1 MGGLVLHH
9 KQNLHIHTT
18 YCDGKDQPEAIILEA
33 IKKGFDS
40 IGFSEHSYMSFS
52 SYPNQMTIP
61 KSEEY
66 KAEVRALKSK
76 YKGVIDVFCGLE
88 LEMYSD
94 VPTDG
99 FDYLIGS
106 VHYLDFDGNILGFD
120 RGLPE
125 TTKYLDDN
133 FGGDGLAFARKYFET
148 VSKLPQKAR
157 IDIVGHFD
165 LLTKNNERGHFIDT
179 SLKEYLNYGFDAIHA
194 LQGRIPFFE
203 VNTGAIAR
211 NYRTESY
218 PQMEFLREFRRCGF
232 GVVITSDCH
241 NKDHLD
247 CCYAEAEKR
256 IAEAGFTTKWILT
269 DNGFAEVPL

>member
-1 MGGLVLHH
+1 MNGVSRNM

-94 VPTDG
+94 VPADG

-148 VSKLPQKAR
+148 VSK
-157 IDIVGHFD
+157 
-165 LLTKNNERGHFIDT
+165 
-179 SLKEYLNYGFDAIHA
+179 KE
-194 LQGRIPFFE
+194 FF
-203 VNTGAIAR
+203 
-211 NYRTESY
+211 
-218 PQMEFLREFRRCGF
+218 
-232 GVVITSDCH
+232 
-241 NKDHLD
+241 
-247 CCYAEAEKR
+247 
-256 IAEAGFTTKWILT
+256 
-269 DNGFAEVPL
+269 